1 MKRFIVDKGLLR
13 QYLLGEIGQEERRAL
28 EESLMTDTEAYD
40 EILLAE
46 RELID
51 DYLDGALTPR
61 EKEQFETDFLC
72 TPERLQ
78 NLRFAETLKRYVNDA
93 ANAVPLNQ
101 SLESS
106 PESLSLESPRQSFWS
121 GFRLP
126 SVLAQS
132 PRPRLALVAALSLVV
147 LALAALPLYRM
158 WQNSR
163 VVQPPI
169 IAGRPDAAPGSVFII
184 ALTPVLLRD
193 PGEWKRVAI
202 PERTRTVRLRLEDLG
217 DDQYRSYQVVLGD
230 TRSSAELFKASGLKS
245 VTADGAKAVEFDVPA
260 ELLGR
265 GDFSVRLS
273 GENAGVEPEELNKYH
288 FRITL
293 P

>member
-1 MKRFIVDKGLLR
+1 
-13 QYLLGEIGQEERRAL
+13 
-28 EESLMTDTEAYD
+28 MTDTEAYD
-40 EILLAE
+40 EILVAE

-51 DYLDGALTPR
+51 DYLEGALTPR
-61 EKEQFETDFLC
+61 EKEQFEIDFLC

-101 SLESS
+101 SFESS
-106 PESLSLESPRQSFWS
+106 PYQPLESPPQSFWS

-126 SVLAQS
+126 SILAQS
-132 PRPRLALVAALSLVV
+132 PRPRLALVSVLSLVV

-163 VVQPPI
+163 VVQPSI
-169 IAGRPDAAPGSVFII
+169 IAERTEAATGSVFII

-193 PGEWKRVAI
+193 PGEWKRVTI

-217 DDQYRSYQVVLGD
+217 ADQYRSYQVVLGD
-230 TRSSAELFKASGLKS
+230 TRSSAELFKASGLKT
-245 VTADGAKAVEFDVPA
+245 VTVDGAKAVEFDVPA
-260 ELLGR
+260 ELMGR

-288 FRITL
+288 FRITQ